1 MVFTVME
8 INNNSSL
15 LPGVKL
21 GYRIVDGCDHVPT
34 SLKALLSL
42 VSHLKS
48 AMSEGDAQ
56 MERGILKRVD
66 KEMSK
71 AKFYAAEMSKRYLN
85 NTVSEESMAKEQ
97 VMKTIPVCLADS
109 PVAAVIGLASSSP
122 TGAAAHILG
131 SFNIPLVIKSERGA
145 FTLLYT
151 RQQFFHKHGFL
162 CFPT

>member
-15 LPGVKL
+15 LPGFKL

-34 SLKALLSL
+34 SLQALLSL
-42 VSHLKS
+42 VSHSKS

-56 MERGILKRVD
+56 MEAGVV
-66 KEMSK
+66 
-71 AKFYAAEMSKRYLN
+71 N
-85 NTVSEESMAKEQ
+85 NTMSEESKAREQ
-97 VMKTIPVCLADS
+97 VTRTIPGCLADS

-131 SFNIPLVIKSERGA
+131 SFSIPLVMNE
-145 FTLLYT
+145 
-151 RQQFFHKHGFL
+151 
-162 CFPT
+162 